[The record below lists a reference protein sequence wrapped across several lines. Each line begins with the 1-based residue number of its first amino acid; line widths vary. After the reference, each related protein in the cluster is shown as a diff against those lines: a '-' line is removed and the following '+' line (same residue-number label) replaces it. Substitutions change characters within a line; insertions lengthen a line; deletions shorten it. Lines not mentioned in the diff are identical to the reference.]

1 MENKVVKSICEKH
14 GEYESKTIKILGI
27 EISITQCPQCVAK
40 ENLKAQKEQE
50 AREAQYKIDREK
62 HKIEMLYLRGVTKRY
77 FNNKDKFT
85 YNTDFFSLQTKDGIS
100 MLELLEVS
108 DNGFANNHSLLIC
121 GGCGVGKSFFAYR
134 LIELGYNNEIY
145 YSIKTIDEL
154 TSMYRL
160 SDFNK
165 FSFDS
170 IKEIID
176 NDDGLI
182 IDEIDNAKNDISL
195 KTLDLIISYCYD
207 AEKRLI
213 LIGNG
218 SFDTLKNAFTTKAL
232 SRIQSTFQIVNA
244 WGLKDMRNA
253 K

>member
-1 MENKVVKSICEKH
+1 MGNKAVKSICKKH
-14 GEYESKTIKILGI
+14 GEYESKTIKIFGI
-27 EISITQCPQCVAK
+27 EIPITQCPQCVAK
-40 ENLKAQKEQE
+40 RKLEAQKEQE

-62 HKIEMLYLRGVTKRY
+62 HKIEMLHLRGVTKRY
-77 FNNKDKFT
+77 FSNKDKFT
-85 YNTDFFSLQTKDGIS
+85 YDTDFFSLQTKDGIS

-108 DNGFANNHSLLIC
+108 DNGFANNDSLLIC

-134 LIELGYNNEIY
+134 LIELGYDNEIY

-176 NDDGLI
+176 SDDGLI

-218 SFDTLKNAFTTKAL
+218 SFDTLKNVFTTKAL
-232 SRIQSTFQIVNA
+232 SRMQSTFQIVNA
-244 WGLKDMRNA
+244 WDLKDVRNA